1 MKLQNIDT
9 FHHFGLVGMK
19 AMLRS
24 RDSNSS
30 YLLGFLLYLQG
41 CIQRPRKNR
50 LTMAGVYLAKNN
62 VLNICTHANKDFIPL
77 LLRAVHKLC
86 RLKISDF

>member
-24 RDSNSS
+24 RDSKSS

-41 CIQRPRKNR
+41 CIQRLFSRKINR
-50 LTMAGVYLAKNN
+50 Q
-62 VLNICTHANKDFIPL
+62 CFFDFINSSMARTFSLHSTVKHYVDNTQKPN
-77 LLRAVHKLC
+77 KN
-86 RLKISDF
+86 

>member
-24 RDSNSS
+24 RDSKSS

-41 CIQRPRKNR
+41 CIQRHFLEANFHCFLEKTIVNVFLIL
-50 LTMAGVYLAKNN
+50 LTLPWRGHFHS
-62 VLNICTHANKDFIPL
+62 TL
-77 LLRAVHKLC
+77 L
-86 RLKISDF
+86 

>member
-24 RDSNSS
+24 RDSKSS
-30 YLLGFLLYLQG
+30 YLLLGFLLYLQG

-50 LTMAGVYLAKNN
+50 LTMAG
-62 VLNICTHANKDFIPL
+62 FIWQ
-77 LLRAVHKLC
+77 
-86 RLKISDF
+86 KIMFRIYALMPIKTFGGRP

>member
-24 RDSNSS
+24 RDSKSS

-50 LTMAGVYLAKNN
+50 LTMAG
-62 VLNICTHANKDFIPL
+62 FIWQ
-77 LLRAVHKLC
+77 
-86 RLKISDF
+86 KIMFRIYELMPIKTFEGRP